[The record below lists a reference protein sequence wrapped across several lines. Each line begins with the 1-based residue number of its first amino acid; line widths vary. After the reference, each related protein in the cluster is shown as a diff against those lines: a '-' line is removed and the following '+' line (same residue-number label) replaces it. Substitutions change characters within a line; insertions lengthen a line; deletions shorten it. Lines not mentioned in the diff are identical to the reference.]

1 MCLRGRCPPAPS
13 TLPPSF
19 LGAQLSPLLGASSLH
34 REKTLQDAGLTY
46 QQFKNC
52 RDNLSSWLEHLPHSQ
67 VRPSDGPSQIAYKLQ
82 AQKVWDWGCRRLG
95 VRSGPAQSHAHPPW
109 QPPPQGER
117 PVCVSPPSGQ
127 CSK

>member
-1 MCLRGRCPPAPS
+1 MSEREAPTS
-13 TLPPSF
+13 PLHAPLVIP
-19 LGAQLSPLLGASSLH
+19 GGQLSPLLGASSLH

-52 RDNLSSWLEHLPHSQ
+52 RDNLSSWLEHLPHNQ

-82 AQKVWDWGCRRLG
+82 AQKVWGWGCRRLG
-95 VRSGPAQSHAHPPW
+95 VRSGQGPAQSHA
-109 QPPPQGER
+109 PPPQLPLQGGP
-117 PVCVSPPSGQ
+117 PVSVCPPSGQ